1 MTTSPDDAQHWLR
14 DNWTVA
20 GRFVRDVTHDVN
32 NQLGAVLA
40 YAELLAL
47 ETGGREEVRGM
58 VSEITTAVQRASLL
72 MDTLASVPS
81 PDLTTVQSVDL
92 SAIARDALLL
102 FEREADRRHVQV
114 VAALP
119 EGGAEVRG
127 VHARL
132 SRTLVHTLCYAFDY
146 LETSGQLVDLRVQM
160 RAGLDDIAVRIS
172 GPGIGDSS
180 SGAALAEAN
189 EHARH
194 HRGSIVL
201 APGSVTITIPRETG
215 LS

>member
-1 MTTSPDDAQHWLR
+1 MTASPDNAQQWLT

-47 ETGGREEVRGM
+47 EIGGREDVRSM
-58 VSEITTAVQRASLL
+58 VNEITTAVQRASLL

-81 PDLTTVQSVDL
+81 RDVTTVQSVDL
-92 SAIARDALLL
+92 GAIVRDALLL
-102 FEREADRRHVQV
+102 FEREADRRHIRI
-114 VAALP
+114 VAAVP
-119 EGGAEVRG
+119 EGRADVRG

-132 SRTLVHTLCYAFDY
+132 ARTVVHALCYAFDH
-146 LETSGQLVDLRVQM
+146 LETSEQLIDLRVQM
-160 RAGLDDIAVRIS
+160 RAGLDDVAVRIS
-172 GPGIGDSS
+172 GAGIGSAG
-180 SGAALAEAN
+180 SGAVLAEAE
-189 EHARH
+189 EHGKH
-194 HRGSIVL
+194 HRGSVVL